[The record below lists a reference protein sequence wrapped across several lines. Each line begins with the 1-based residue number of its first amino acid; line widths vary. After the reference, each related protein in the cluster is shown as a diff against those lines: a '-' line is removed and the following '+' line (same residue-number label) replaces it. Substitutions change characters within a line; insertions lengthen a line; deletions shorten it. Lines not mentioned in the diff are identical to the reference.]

1 MVIVVIVVIVVIDD
15 DVIAANIVVIVD
27 SDATTTTTTIICGDV
42 CSILFTDDIGVI
54 AGSISISVSIDS
66 SRSCEVVRGLLVEIR
81 TERVVVDVRL
91 RIGSKMSS
99 ESMLM
104 MDR

>member
-1 MVIVVIVVIVVIDD
+1 MMVVVVVVIDD
-15 DVIAANIVVIVD
+15 DVIAANIVVVD
-27 SDATTTTTTIICGDV
+27 SDATTTTTIICGDV
-42 CSILFTDDIGVI
+42 CSILFTDDVGVI
-54 AGSISISVSIDS
+54 AGSISFSVSIGN

-99 ESMLM
+99 GSMVM

>member
-1 MVIVVIVVIVVIDD
+1 MLVVVVVVIVDD
-15 DVIAANIVVIVD
+15 DVIAANIVVVD
-27 SDATTTTTTIICGDV
+27 SAATTTTIICGDV
-42 CSILFTDDIGVI
+42 CSILLTDDVGVV
-54 AGSISISVSIDS
+54 AGSISISVSIGS

-99 ESMLM
+99 GWIDDGDDDE
-104 MDR
+104 

>member
-1 MVIVVIVVIVVIDD
+1 MVVVVVVDDVIVDD
-15 DVIAANIVVIVD
+15 DVIAANIVVVD
-27 SDATTTTTTIICGDV
+27 SDATTTTTIICGDV
-42 CSILFTDDIGVI
+42 CSILVTDDVGVV
-54 AGSISISVSIDS
+54 AGSISISVSIGS

-99 ESMLM
+99 GSMWM

>member
-1 MVIVVIVVIVVIDD
+1 MVVIVVVIDD
-15 DVIAANIVVIVD
+15 DVIAANIVVVD
-27 SDATTTTTTIICGDV
+27 SDATCTTIICGDV
-42 CSILFTDDIGVI
+42 CNILFTDDIGVI

-66 SRSCEVVRGLLVEIR
+66 SRSCDVVRGLLVEIR

-99 ESMLM
+99 GSMWM

>member
-1 MVIVVIVVIVVIDD
+1 MVVVVVVIDD
-15 DVIAANIVVIVD
+15 DVIAANIVVVD
-27 SDATTTTTTIICGDV
+27 SDATTTTTIICGDV
-42 CSILFTDDIGVI
+42 CSILFTDDICVV
-54 AGSISISVSIDS
+54 AGSISISVSIGS

-99 ESMLM
+99 RSMLM
-104 MDR
+104 MMVDQC